1 MNERITR
8 LVETETENP
17 EFPMK
22 KNLLRALALLPLVA
36 LPAAAG
42 DGTVVLKVGK
52 VIDNAGEAIE
62 NGTIV
67 IENGRITAVGADV
80 QGRWDV
86 EVREYPDLVAFPGF
100 VEALTN
106 NGMDRAN
113 ENIDV
118 AAFLDVRDSIDPVN
132 FFFEDCL
139 RWGVTTINVQHGD
152 QCVIGANGH
161 VLKPWGMTVEQMSV
175 KPGAGL
181 AISASPKRGKS
192 RATQAQLL
200 RRAFGDLRRYLEG
213 VVQEKRD
220 GVDHARRE
228 ALYQGREP
236 DEETA
241 HGRPMGGS
249 AWKVEGLELVPRW
262 EIDEKQAPLLALVEG
277 RMPAFVYCGA
287 PMDVRVAIEIAR
299 DNGFLARTTLVLDE
313 SCWKA
318 ADEIKAAGVPVVLSP
333 QLLHI
338 ERDPVSGDEIE
349 TFVPGVFHEKGV
361 EFALRSANA
370 STQSLWYQAARCV
383 GYGLDRQVAI
393 EAVTKTPARML
404 GLEDRVGSLQKGMDG
419 NVLLFSGDPLSVTSF
434 CEQVFIEGEHRYD
447 RSKDVRAQHLTT
459 GAQPENTVPSEEAT
473 EPDETDVDDEEGDE
487 NKGDEETGKGN
498 GGEEDEE
505 D

>member
-1 MNERITR
+1 MNERTER
-8 LVETETENP
+8 LVETETETETENV
-17 EFPMK
+17 ELPMK
-22 KNLLRALALLPLVA
+22 KNLFRALALLPLVA

-52 VIDNAGEAIE
+52 VITNAGETIE

-67 IENGRITAVGADV
+67 IESGRITAIGADV
-80 QGRWDV
+80 QGRWDA
-86 EVREYPDLVAFPGF
+86 EVLEYPDLTAFPGF

-106 NGMDRAN
+106 RGMDRAN
-113 ENIDV
+113 ENVDV
-118 AAFLDVRDSIDPVN
+118 APFLDVRDSIDPVN
-132 FFFEDCL
+132 FFFEECL
-139 RWGVTTINVQHGD
+139 RWGVTTIDVQQGS
-152 QCVIGANGH
+152 QCVIGAEGH
-161 VLKPWGMTVEQMSV
+161 VVKPWGMTVEQMSV
-175 KPGAGL
+175 KPDAGL
-181 AISASPKRGKS
+181 AISVSPKRGKS

-213 VVQEKRD
+213 VVEEKRD
-220 GVDHARRE
+220 GEDHARRE

-262 EIDEKQAPLLALVEG
+262 EIDEKRAPLLALVEG
-277 RMPAFVYCGA
+277 KTPAFIYCGA
-287 PMDVRVAIEIAR
+287 PMDVRVAIEVAR
-299 DNGFLARTTLVLDE
+299 DNGFLERTTLVLSS

-333 QLLHI
+333 QLVHI

-349 TFVPGVFHEKGV
+349 TFVPGVFHEKGI
-361 EFALRSANA
+361 EFALQSANA

-393 EAVTKTPARML
+393 DAVTRTPARIL
-404 GLEDRVGSLQKGMDG
+404 GLEKRVGSLQEGMDG

-434 CEQVFIEGEHRYD
+434 CEHVFIEGEHCYE
-447 RSKDVRAQHLTT
+447 RSKDVRARYLTT
-459 GAQPENTVPSEEAT
+459 GEQPENTAQSEKAEN
-473 EPDETDVDDEEGDE
+473 PDETDADDEEGDE
-487 NKGDEETGKGN
+487 VTGKGN